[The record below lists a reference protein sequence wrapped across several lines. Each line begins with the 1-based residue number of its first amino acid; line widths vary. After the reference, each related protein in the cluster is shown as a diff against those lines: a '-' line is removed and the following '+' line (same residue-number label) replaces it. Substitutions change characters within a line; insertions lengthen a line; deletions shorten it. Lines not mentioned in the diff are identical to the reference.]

1 LEGRKI
7 MAVSP
12 IRRRLASSWIAL
24 CLFAAVGASADS
36 LGNLYET
43 TVPVGT
49 AGEAAAFRAGMSD
62 VLVRVTGRR
71 DAPALA
77 GLAPLVSDASRYVIS
92 YRRATGGNLT
102 VAFDGDAVEQA
113 VAAAGLPFW
122 GEQRPLTLVWM
133 AVDRGGGQRGLVT
146 AEAASS
152 ERRVVEQAAMQ
163 RGLPLVWPSAGSD
176 ENLRGR
182 FEQVWS
188 GDIASLAAA
197 AGRYGAEGVLIG
209 RAVSTGRGQYTVDW
223 SSQGA
228 GGSLTLRGDLEDGVH
243 ATADRYASRY
253 ASTSAGQRN
262 ELLVTIS
269 GVTTLARYA
278 DVTRYLES
286 LGVVRELSVHEVQ
299 PEAVVF
305 RLTVRGDLGAL
316 QREVAAGGHL
326 VRADGGS
333 GAAIFSYRP

>member
-228 GGSLTLRGDLEDGVH
+228 GGSLTLR
-243 ATADRYASRY
+243 YASRY